1 MEKTTVIIKPLI
13 TEKTTH
19 QQNVRNTYAF
29 EVRKDANKNQI
40 RNAIESLYNVKVID
54 VRTQVRKGKPR
65 RSRFKITTTSD
76 FKRAIV
82 VLDEASKIELF

>member
-40 RNAIESLYNVKVID
+40 RNAVESLYNVKVID

>member
-1 MEKTTVIIKPLI
+1 MDKTTVIIKPLI

-40 RNAIESLYNVKVID
+40 KNAVESLYNVKVLD

>member
-1 MEKTTVIIKPLI
+1 MDKTTVIIKPLI

-40 RNAIESLYNVKVID
+40 KNAVESLYHVKVLD

>member
-1 MEKTTVIIKPLI
+1 MDKTTVIIKPLI
-13 TEKTTH
+13 TEKTNH

-29 EVRKDANKNQI
+29 EVQLDANKHQI
-40 RNAIESLYNVKVID
+40 KNAVESLYNVKVLD

>member
-1 MEKTTVIIKPLI
+1 MDKTTVIIKPLI

-29 EVRKDANKNQI
+29 QVRKDANKNQI
-40 RNAIESLYNVKVID
+40 KDAVESLYNVKVTD

-65 RSRFKITTTSD
+65 RSRFKMTTTSD